1 MTSQEPHIIRV
12 DISDFNNAKR
22 LSMITHT
29 SRLAVIV
36 CNEQNKDIKNLKYEN
51 KKLQE
56 RIKLKQGKY
65 DGISVCKF
73 IATDAKLRLNTG
85 LPNKD
90 VLNALY
96 NHFSPNENRCEWKD
110 EAEQEQERLRPVRQR
125 AVGV

>member
-1 MTSQEPHIIRV
+1 MINEESHTAINDHSYSQTSSGCQ
-12 DISDFNNAKR
+12 N
-22 LSMITHT
+22 
-29 SRLAVIV
+29 
-36 CNEQNKDIKNLKYEN
+36 CNEQNKDINNLKYEN
-51 KKLQE
+51 KKLHE
-56 RIKLKQGKY
+56 SIKLKQGKG
-65 DGISVCKF
+65 DGTSVCKF

-110 EAEQEQERLRPVRQR
+110 EAEQEQEPLRPVRRR